1 MATIRKEILID
12 TTPEAA
18 WDALRDVGALHTR
31 LVAGFVTDTKLE
43 GNTRVVTFKTGNVA
57 REEIVSVDAANRR
70 VAWAIVG
77 QAFHHYNGAAQI
89 FENGKRGIRVVWI
102 TDLLPDSMAAAVDGA
117 MTNGIAAMKQTLESA
132 GS

>member
-12 TTPEAA
+12 VPPEAA

-43 GNTRVVTFKTGNVA
+43 GRTRTVTFSTGMVA
-57 REEIVSVDAANRR
+57 REDIVSIDPEQKR

-77 QAFHHYNGAAQI
+77 QHFEHYNGAAQI
-89 FENGKRGIRVVWI
+89 FANPKGGTRVVWI
-102 TDLLPDSMAAAVDGA
+102 TDLLPDSMANAIDNA
-117 MTNGIAAMKQTLESA
+117 MTNGIAAMKKTLESR
-132 GS
+132 GT

>member
-1 MATIRKEILID
+1 MATIRKEIQIE

-43 GNTRVVTFKTGNVA
+43 GNTRTVTFGNGTVM
-57 REEIVSVDAANRR
+57 REEIISVDPAQKR

-89 FENGKRGIRVVWI
+89 LENSKGGVRVVWI
-102 TDLLPDSMAAAVDGA
+102 TDLLPDSLAGQIDTA
-117 MTNGIAAMKQTLESA
+117 MTNGIAAMKKTLEAA
-132 GS
+132 GT

>member
-1 MATIRKEILID
+1 MATLRKEILVD

-43 GNTRVVTFKTGNVA
+43 GNTRVVTFRTGNVV
-57 REEIVSVDAANRR
+57 REEIVSVDATQRR

-77 QAFHHYNGAAQI
+77 QAFHHYNGSAQI
-89 FENGKRGIRVVWI
+89 FENKGGVRIVWI
-102 TDLLPDSMAAAVDGA
+102 TDLLPDSMAAAIDAA
-117 MTNGIAAMKQTLESA
+117 MTSGIAAMKSTLESA
-132 GS
+132 GT

>member
-43 GNTRVVTFKTGNVA
+43 GSTRTVTFNTGTVA
-57 REEIVSVDAANRR
+57 REEIVSIDAAQKR

-77 QAFHHYNGAAQI
+77 QGFHHYNGAAQI
-89 FENGKRGIRVVWI
+89 FAHDKGGIRVVWI
-102 TDLLPDSMAAAVDGA
+102 TDLLPDSMASAIDTA
-117 MTNGIAAMKQTLESA
+117 MTNGVAAMKKTLETD
-132 GS
+132 GT

>member
-43 GNTRVVTFKTGNVA
+43 GNTRTVTFGTGMVT
-57 REEIVSVDAANRR
+57 REEIVSIDPEQKR

-77 QAFHHYNGAAQI
+77 QHFRHYNGAAQI
-89 FENGKRGIRVVWI
+89 FPHPKGGIRVVWM
-102 TDLLPDSMAAAVDGA
+102 TDLLPDSMAGQLENA
-117 MTNGIAAMKQTLESA
+117 MTNGIAAMKKTLEA
-132 GS
+132 RGT

>member
-1 MATIRKEILID
+1 MTTIRKEVLID

-43 GNTRVVTFKTGNVA
+43 GRTRVVTFGNGMVM
-57 REEIVSVDAANRR
+57 REDIVSVDETQKR

-77 QAFHHYNGAAQI
+77 QSFHHYNGAAQI
-89 FENGKRGIRVVWI
+89 FAHDKGGVRVVWI
-102 TDLLPDSMAAAVDGA
+102 TDLLPDSMAEAIDGA
-117 MTNGIAAMKQTLESA
+117 MTNGIAAMKKTLEA
-132 GS
+132 ART

>member
-31 LVAGFVTDTKLE
+31 LVSGFVTDTKLD
-43 GNTRVVTFKTGNVA
+43 GNARIVTFANGTVA
-57 REEIVSVDAANRR
+57 REEIISVDGSQKR

-77 QAFHHYNGAAQI
+77 QHFHHYNGAAQI
-89 FENGKRGIRVVWI
+89 FAHDKGGVRVVWI
-102 TDLLPDSMAAAVDGA
+102 TDLLPDAMAATIDDA
-117 MTNGIAAMKQTLESA
+117 MTNGIAAMKKTLEA
-132 GS
+132 RGT